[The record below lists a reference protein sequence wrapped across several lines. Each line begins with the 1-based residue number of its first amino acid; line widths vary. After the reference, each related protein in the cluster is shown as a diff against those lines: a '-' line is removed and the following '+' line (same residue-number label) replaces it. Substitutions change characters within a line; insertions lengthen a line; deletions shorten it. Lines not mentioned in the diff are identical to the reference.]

1 MSKRLRNGFVFSLDA
16 TLALIIIS
24 TIIGIVIVSLSYA
37 EQPTIEELLI
47 LQKEHDLMKHW
58 LVTDASEQEMV
69 EQLQELFVNEGVR
82 LEVDGITIFYREN
95 SNSKKAISSRLII
108 FDKELNAREIVL
120 TVFN

>member
-1 MSKRLRNGFVFSLDA
+1 MNKYLYNGFVFSLDA
-16 TLALIIIS
+16 AISLIIIS
-24 TIIGIVIVSLSYA
+24 VIIAITIVSLSYV

-47 LQKEHDLMKHW
+47 MQKEHDLMKHW

-69 EQLQELFVNEGVR
+69 EQLQELFGNEGVK

-95 SNSKKAISSRLII
+95 NNTKKAISSRLVI

>member
-1 MSKRLRNGFVFSLDA
+1 MSKHLRNGFVFSLDA